1 MLENNDKKQDRSSFA
16 EKASHLFR
24 TLGSRLSQGLSDLAA
39 DDYSDVSLDSPQKRR
54 PKTLQVF
61 LAGSLIGAFAVI
73 GVTSYFDSTEE
84 DQVAQLIQERAAE
97 EPTLTPIASVD
108 LPMENMAP
116 LQGNDAAA
124 PEQEAA
130 VSEIVPDN
138 LDVFTLNPRENLA
151 TVLKKAGLT
160 NQEIHKISTA
170 LEDILDLKKI
180 QVGDKIEVGSV
191 NTENDGKALMMVTI
205 EDRRGYR
212 YTALRNDED
221 FFEANLTEPKV
232 ELKMEY
238 AEGTIDGAFIVNAKN
253 AGVPTNVIQQ
263 IIWAFDGPV
272 DFQRDLRRGDSF
284 KAVFNKEYNMEGNP
298 TGNGELLYASFDIR
312 NKVHERYLYKDS
324 NDQTD
329 FYDENGK
336 IARKL
341 FTMHPL
347 RNPRQTSRF
356 GMRKHPILG
365 YTTMHWGAD
374 YGAPVGTPI
383 RAPGEGTITS
393 AGKRGSY
400 GHYVQIR
407 HNSEYSTAY
416 AHMSRI
422 NEKIR
427 VGRKV
432 KAGEVIG
439 YVGNTGRSTGPHL
452 HWELIKNNRKINPT
466 TQKITAQKKLTGT
479 ELQRFHAARDRMRT
493 DLLDTTAI
501 ARAEPLPEDRKR
513 AYQGPQKKKKARKAR
528 VQKTASRRVSGKKG

>member
-84 DQVAQLIQERAAE
+84 DQVAQLQERAAE

-108 LPMENMAP
+108 LPMKNMAP

-501 ARAEPLPEDRKR
+501 ARAEPLPEDRKL

-528 VQKTASRRVSGKKG
+528 VQKTASRRVSGKKGE